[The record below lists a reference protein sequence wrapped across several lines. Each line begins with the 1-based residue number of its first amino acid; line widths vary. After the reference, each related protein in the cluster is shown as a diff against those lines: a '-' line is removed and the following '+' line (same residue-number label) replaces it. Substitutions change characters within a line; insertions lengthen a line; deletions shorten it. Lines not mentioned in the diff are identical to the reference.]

1 VSGTAAE
8 QCHCQVKKF
17 SNLYNMLEEEL
28 EDLSRK
34 RSELDEIIADLYE
47 LKPLLE
53 KCENDTIL
61 KGYDACDTAVLSLTE
76 WYIRTKPL
84 FKDLVCWLN
93 MYYEQKIE
101 TQRET
106 DKLKQKIKTLRHS
119 VLASFNKS

>member
-1 VSGTAAE
+1 
-8 QCHCQVKKF
+8 
-17 SNLYNMLEEEL
+17 MLEEEL

-61 KGYDACDTAVLSLTE
+61 KGYGKCESSTFSLSE

-84 FKDLVCWLN
+84 LKDMVSWLN

-101 TQRET
+101 TRRET
-106 DKLKQKIKTLRHS
+106 DKLKQKIKTLRHE